1 MKTDLLVSLFVFLL
15 ISAAIW
21 PQSAPAPEPSLG
33 PSIIGIDHIPVAV
46 RDLDRAS
53 EHYRSLGF
61 TLKPGRLH
69 SNGIR
74 NNHIKFPDGSG
85 IELISPPA
93 KPVDE
98 LTADYAAR
106 IVEGDGPA
114 YLSFHARNPE
124 KLVAALRSA
133 SIGFKKQDDFIT
145 LPDPRLQF
153 LFFDQDNRSPTDRP
167 EHFAHANTAVAM
179 TGVWLA
185 VDDTTQQSVAKLLL
199 ALGSVVSSKTVFVP
213 CATKADVWTVQNGL
227 IVLLPKSY
235 ELHPGRPVVGVDF
248 QVRDFAAATRYLPSR
263 PISSCAN
270 SKESGPRRLFMPPT
284 GANGLWLEFHE
295 N

>member
-1 MKTDLLVSLFVFLL
+1 MKADLLASFVVFLL
-15 ISAAIW
+15 ISTAIW
-21 PQSAPAPEPSLG
+21 GNEVPAPEPSLG

-53 EHYRSLGF
+53 ERYRALGF
-61 TLKPGRLH
+61 TLKPGRAH
-69 SNGIR
+69 SDGIR
-74 NNHIKFPDGSG
+74 NNHVKFQDGSG

-98 LTADYAAR
+98 LTTEYVAR
-106 IVEGDGPA
+106 IAAGDGPA
-114 YLSFHARNPE
+114 YLSFHARNIE

-133 SIGFKKQDDFIT
+133 AIGFQQDGFIT
-145 LPDPRLQF
+145 LADPRLKF

-167 EHFAHANTAVAM
+167 EHFAHANAAAAM

-185 VDDTTQQSVAKLLL
+185 LDAPARQSLGKVLL
-199 ALGSVVSSKTVFVP
+199 ALGAVFGSRTVFVP
-213 CATKADVWTVQNGL
+213 SATKADVWNVQNGW
-227 IVLLPKSY
+227 IILLPKSR

-248 QVRDFAAATRYLPSR
+248 EVRDFAAAARYLRSR
-263 PISSCAN
+263 SMSLLAD
-270 SKESGPRRLFMPPT
+270 SKASAQKRLFIPPDR
-284 GANGLWLEFHE
+284 ANGLWLEFHE